1 MNSVIREPKTLL
13 NSFIALCKLKWYK
26 TLWSINNNI
35 STRWIL
41 SLRKPT
47 DSVSFSSPSQQ
58 LKRCKCFNSKHF
70 KFMPRVSAGAPH
82 ASSWCNLSAFWD
94 HFITPR
100 KATRR
105 NVWSELYKTHGGK
118 PNCCSLWSPKNVN
131 VIDIFLM
138 DASQLPV
145 KEHMNSL
152 RNSLQE
158 LEL

>member
-1 MNSVIREPKTLL
+1 MNSLFEKAYRLGFLQQPKSATE
-13 NSFIALCKLKWYK
+13 KMQ
-26 TLWSINNNI
+26 NI
-35 STRWIL
+35 S
-41 SLRKPT
+41 
-47 DSVSFSSPSQQ
+47 
-58 LKRCKCFNSKHF
+58 NSKHF